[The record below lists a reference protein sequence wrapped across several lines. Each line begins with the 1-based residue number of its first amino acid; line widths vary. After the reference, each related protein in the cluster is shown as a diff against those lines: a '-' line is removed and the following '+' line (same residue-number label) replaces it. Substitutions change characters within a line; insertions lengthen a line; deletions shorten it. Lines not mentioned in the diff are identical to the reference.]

1 MAVGGFWFESGPSNT
16 LLYSQRTVKPC
27 LVDVSKLEA
36 DINVDRPNISPSW
49 VRRYHVLKQR
59 FAAFHR
65 TVAEFQLGKLADHF
79 DLWTRESK
87 NLCCNTVIA
96 LH

>member
-1 MAVGGFWFESGPSNT
+1 MNLDLLDT
-16 LLYSQRTVKPC
+16 LLYSHRTVKPC
-27 LVDVSKLEA
+27 LVDVSKLDA
-36 DINVDRPNISPSW
+36 DVDVDRPDICPSW

-79 DLWTRESK
+79 DLWTQETS
-87 NLCCNTVIA
+87 NTRTAIA
-96 LH
+96 IQ